1 MLPISGE
8 KAASRAGGRAV
19 EQDQLLDLFVK
30 FGLAGALGFL
40 IGLERS
46 MGARKNPHAGLR
58 DFVIF
63 ALIGAI
69 SAFVATLFDNSWLI
83 AAGFL
88 GFLALLLLAYWADRS
103 EDTGITTEA
112 TAIVTFFL
120 GVLTMQGMYAIA
132 VALAIAVLVIL
143 SQKRPLD
150 RFSAEIKF
158 FELEATLKFLMITF
172 IILPILPGRSLDN
185 LVTYSVG
192 EVASFEQTSGELAF
206 VPGKDQFFE
215 SGEVLD
221 LYSDSDWLGELQ
233 IDRVSEAEVAGR
245 YSGTMAETIKAGTTL
260 NAPLLPMFIMHMLAA
275 LKPFKV
281 WLIVVLVSFIS
292 FVGYVLV
299 KVLGSGAGIGL
310 TGLVGGLASSTVT
323 TLSFAKRSKELPA
336 WNKMFAVAVL
346 LASCVMFPRLLIQI
360 SVFNQA
366 LMRNIAVPMLVTAA
380 AGLIMAALLFMGS
393 KKNAPEEG
401 EAKSEEAKFDNP
413 FSLKSAVQFGL
424 VFAGILMVTR
434 LAITYLGEAWLPVVA
449 IVSGLTD
456 ADAIMFSLSDAERSG
471 LISLDWASFNV
482 VLGALSNTYMK
493 LFLAF
498 SLGHR
503 EFFKHLF
510 VSFLVMG
517 VVGIVTMFLYYD
529 LGEMGVG

>member
-1 MLPISGE
+1 M
-8 KAASRAGGRAV
+8 
-19 EQDQLLDLFVK
+19 EQQELLDLFVK

-40 IGLERS
+40 IGLERT
-46 MGARKNPHAGLR
+46 MGARENPHAGLR

-69 SAFVATLFDNSWLI
+69 SAFVATVFENSWLI
-83 AAGFL
+83 TAGFL

-103 EDTGITTEA
+103 RDPEDTGITTEA
-112 TAIVTFFL
+112 ATIITFFL
-120 GVLTMQGMYAIA
+120 GVLTMQGMYAVA
-132 VALAIAVLVIL
+132 VALTIAVLIIL

-150 RFSAEIKF
+150 RFSSEIKL

-172 IILPILPGRSLDN
+172 IVLPILPGQSLDN
-185 LVTYSVG
+185 LMTYSVG
-192 EVASFEQTSGELAF
+192 EVATFERASGELAF
-206 VPGKDQFFE
+206 VPGQDQVFE
-215 SGEVLD
+215 VGDTLN
-221 LYSDSDWLGELQ
+221 LYSDTDWLGELQ
-233 IDRVSEAEVAGR
+233 IDRASEAEVAGR
-245 YSGTMAETIKAGTTL
+245 YSGTMADKIEPGATV
-260 NAPLLPMFIMHMLAA
+260 NAPLMPMFIMHMLAA

-292 FVGYVLV
+292 FVGYILV

-366 LMRNIAVPMLVTAA
+366 LMRNIAVPMLITAA
-380 AGLIMAALLFMGS
+380 AGLIMAVILFMGS
-393 KKNAPEEG
+393 RKQAPEEG
-401 EAKSEEAKFDNP
+401 QSQTEEAKFDNP

-503 EFFKHLF
+503 GFFKHLF
-510 VSFLVMG
+510 VAFLVMG
-517 VVGIVTMFLYYD
+517 IVGLVTMFLYYD
-529 LGEMGVG
+529 LGEMGLG